1 MGSLVCEAKGNMLID
16 NDMSEQIKIQL
27 PDGSVREVAQGT
39 TPFDVAMSIS
49 PRLAAAVVVARIRPL
64 TTPVVA
70 GETAVEE
77 ADEAQTEAGMYG
89 SASELGERLV
99 DLAAPLNEDVALE
112 LLKESDEAALKVVRH
127 SAAHVMATAILELF
141 PETKLGHGPATDNG
155 FFYDVYRE
163 TPFTEDDLAAIE
175 KRMAEVVARDETF
188 VREQESREMGL
199 KDYAE
204 HGDFMK
210 VHFIERFTK
219 PGDEISLYRNGKF
232 VDFCRGP
239 HVPST
244 GRVKAFKV
252 TSVAGAYWL
261 GDEKNQQLQRIYGT
275 AFFNAK
281 DMDAHFK
288 RLEEIKAR
296 DHRVLGKQLDLFSIQ
311 EVAGAGLI
319 FWHPKG
325 GLIRKTME
333 DWMRDECIRR
343 GYEMVFT
350 PHIMRREL
358 WKVSGHEGF
367 YSQNMY
373 PPMELDDAEYRLK
386 PMNCPGHIL
395 IYKNSPK
402 SYRDLPQRYAELGN
416 VYRYERS
423 GTMHGLLRVRG
434 FTQDDAHIFC
444 TPEQIESEIAACVEF
459 ADEVLKAFGFAEFKV
474 ELSTWDP
481 KDQKSYVGSPEHWE
495 TAVGSLKKVLDAKAI
510 PYREI
515 PGEAAFY
522 GPKID
527 IKLVDVLGR
536 LWQLSTVQFDFN
548 LPQRFELEYTGED
561 GEKHRPVMVHR
572 ALFGSVER
580 FFGVLIE
587 HYAGAFPLWLAPV
600 QVGLVPISEKHVE
613 YARAVKAKL
622 EVAGLRVELDARNEK
637 MNAKIREFTLQKVP
651 FVLVMGDKEA
661 EQREVNVRV
670 RGGGVQGTFPLSEFI
685 ANATTLITRK
695 ELNLSDTPKWHDAVL
710 KAVQSFPTDQF
721 DLNDLYDLRDEFA
734 SIFPNNRHVNE
745 KLRQQL
751 QTLRDEGIIQF
762 LDNEGNYKRIK

>member
-1 MGSLVCEAKGNMLID
+1 
-16 NDMSEQIKIQL
+16 MSEQMIKVEL
-27 PDGSVREVAQGT
+27 PDGSVREVARGT
-39 TPFDVAMSIS
+39 TPYDIAMSIS
-49 PRLAAAVVVARIRPL
+49 PRLAAAVVVARVRPRAQGLGTKGQGTAADAEQGSEAAMYGAAAAGERIVDLSAPL
-64 TTPVVA
+64 T
-70 GETAVEE
+70 
-77 ADEAQTEAGMYG
+77 
-89 SASELGERLV
+89 
-99 DLAAPLNEDVALE
+99 EDVSLE
-112 LLKESDEAALKVVRH
+112 LLKETDEAALRVVRH
-127 SAAHVMATAILELF
+127 SAAHVMATAMLELF
-141 PETKLGHGPATDNG
+141 PETKLGHGPATDSG

-163 TPFTEDDLAAIE
+163 TPFSEADLAAIE
-175 KRMAEVVARDETF
+175 ARMAEVVARDEKF
-188 VREQESREMGL
+188 VRVEESRDKGL
-199 KDYAE
+199 SDYSAQGE
-204 HGDFMK
+204 FMK
-210 VHFIERFTK
+210 VYFIEKFTK
-219 PGDEISLYRNGKF
+219 VGDEISLYKNGNF
-232 VDFCRGP
+232 ADFCRGP

-252 TSVAGAYWL
+252 TSIAGAYWL
-261 GDEKNQQLQRIYGT
+261 GDEKNQQLQRVYGT

-281 DMDAHFK
+281 DMEAHFK

-358 WKVSGHEGF
+358 WKISGHEGF

-402 SYRDLPQRYAELGN
+402 SYRDLPVRYAELGN

-444 TPEQIESEIAACVEF
+444 TPGQIVSEIEACLDF
-459 ADEVLKAFGFAEFKV
+459 AEAVLKTFGFNEYRV
-474 ELSTWDP
+474 ELSLHDP
-481 KDQKSYVGSPEHWE
+481 KKAGEFVGDAADWEKAESALKGVLTNRGVAFKS
-495 TAVGSLKKVLDAKAI
+495 
-510 PYREI
+510 I
-515 PGEAAFY
+515 PGEGAFY

-548 LPQRFELEYTGED
+548 LPARFELEYKGED
-561 GEKHRPVMVHR
+561 GELHQPVMVHR

-600 QVGLVPISEKHVE
+600 QVGLVPISEKHLE
-613 YARAVKAKL
+613 YASQVKKEL
-622 EVAGLRVELDARNEK
+622 EAAGLRVELDDRNEK

-661 EQREVNVRV
+661 AAGAVSVRT
-670 RGGGVQGTFPLSEFI
+670 RGKGDEGSSALAEFI
-685 ANATTLITRK
+685 ARAKGLVAGRGV
-695 ELNLSDTPKWHDAVL
+695 EL
-710 KAVQSFPTDQF
+710 
-721 DLNDLYDLRDEFA
+721 
-734 SIFPNNRHVNE
+734 
-745 KLRQQL
+745 
-751 QTLRDEGIIQF
+751 
-762 LDNEGNYKRIK
+762 

>member
-1 MGSLVCEAKGNMLID
+1 MAKAGSGNTTNGGAGWCGGGKGNMLVAD
-16 NDMSEQIKIQL
+16 DMSDQMIKIQL
-27 PDGSVREVAQGT
+27 PDGSVREVSRGT
-39 TPFDVAMSIS
+39 TAHDVAMSIS

-64 TTPVVA
+64 TAVA
-70 GETAVEE
+70 AVGGGSDESSE
-77 ADEAQTEAGMYG
+77 AAMYEAAEG
-89 SASELGERLV
+89 GERLV
-99 DLAAPLNEDVALE
+99 DLAAPLTEDVALE
-112 LLKESDEAALKVVRH
+112 LLKEGDEASLKVVRH

-141 PETKLGHGPATDNG
+141 PETKLGHGPATDAG

-163 TPFTEDDLAAIE
+163 TPFSDEDLAAIE
-175 KRMAEVVARDETF
+175 TRMAEVVARDEKF
-188 VREQESREMGL
+188 VREEESREKGIA
-199 KDYAE
+199 DYSAQGE
-204 HGDFMK
+204 FMK
-210 VHFIERFTK
+210 VHFIEKFTK
-219 PGDEISLYRNGKF
+219 PGEEISLYRNGKF

-252 TSVAGAYWL
+252 MSVAGAYWL

-275 AFFNAK
+275 AFFNGK
-281 DMDAHFK
+281 DLEAHFK

-343 GYEMVFT
+343 GYDMVFT
-350 PHIMRREL
+350 PHIMRRDL
-358 WKVSGHEGF
+358 WKISGHEGF

-395 IYKNSPK
+395 IYKNSPR
-402 SYRDLPQRYAELGN
+402 SYRDLPIRYAELGN

-444 TPEQIESEIAACVEF
+444 MPSQIEDEIAGCVEF
-459 ADEVLKAFGFAEFKV
+459 AESVLKTFGFAEFKV

-481 KDQKSYVGSPEHWE
+481 KDRKSYVGSDEHWE
-495 TAVGSLKKVLDAKAI
+495 TASGSLKKVWDAKGI
-510 PYREI
+510 PFKTI

-548 LPQRFELEYTGED
+548 LPARFELEYKGED
-561 GEKHRPVMVHR
+561 GELHQPVMVHR

-587 HYAGAFPLWLAPV
+587 HYAGAFPMWLAPI
-600 QVGLVPISEKHVE
+600 QVGLVPISNEKHLV
-613 YARAVKAKL
+613 YAEQVKARL
-622 EVAGLRVELDARNEK
+622 EAAGLRVELDASNGK
-637 MNAKIREFTLQKVP
+637 M
-651 FVLVMGDKEA
+651 
-661 EQREVNVRV
+661 
-670 RGGGVQGTFPLSEFI
+670 QG
-685 ANATTLITRK
+685 
-695 ELNLSDTPKWHDAVL
+695 
-710 KAVQSFPTDQF
+710 
-721 DLNDLYDLRDEFA
+721 
-734 SIFPNNRHVNE
+734 
-745 KLRQQL
+745 
-751 QTLRDEGIIQF
+751 
-762 LDNEGNYKRIK
+762 